1 MRPST
6 FSRGCLRAD
15 GSLPAHDAA
24 FFEQACNLLAN
35 ELSDR
40 IPERACTSAVLSHPS
55 HSGPNLRRG
64 VCTRVAHGSAPA
76 RPPDPPRRQQTL
88 ARQTAA
94 SDPAHPE
101 RDRPRAPA
109 ITYHDGVPIFP
120 DTPDGRAARLAYY
133 EARKLNNPPNSLL
146 DYNDANA
153 AASHLPSAAPA
164 NEHTTDFSDR
174 A

>member
-64 VCTRVAHGSAPA
+64 VCSRGAHGSAPA
-76 RPPDPPRRQQTL
+76 GSGSSVNASGWSSCTCVGLL
-88 ARQTAA
+88 ACVSRCSA
-94 SDPAHPE
+94 SMC
-101 RDRPRAPA
+101 
-109 ITYHDGVPIFP
+109 T
-120 DTPDGRAARLAYY
+120 
-133 EARKLNNPPNSLL
+133 
-146 DYNDANA
+146 
-153 AASHLPSAAPA
+153 
-164 NEHTTDFSDR
+164 
-174 A
+174 